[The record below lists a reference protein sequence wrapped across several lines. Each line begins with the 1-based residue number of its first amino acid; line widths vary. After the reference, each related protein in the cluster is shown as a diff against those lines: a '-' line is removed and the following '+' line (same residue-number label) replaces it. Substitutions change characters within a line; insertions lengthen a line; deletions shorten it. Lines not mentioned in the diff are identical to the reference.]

1 MDNNKKSLI
10 LSILLVIALGTLLTF
25 SFLHEEKFEVPNYI
39 YQVYLEGNKI
49 GLIESKDELYKLINN
64 EQAEIKNKY
73 KVDQVYPPNGFQ
85 IIKTYT
91 YDDELS
97 SVEDVYSKIQ
107 DQKNFTVKGYTVTI
121 KPTGEDSELIYI
133 YVLDKQIFEDS
144 LKRIVSIFVG
154 EDRFNQYQNETQSE
168 IVNTGYKIENMYFD
182 DKITIKESFIS
193 ANERIFTNSTDLT
206 KYLLFGDNNEDREYT
221 VVQGDTVESI
231 AEANKLNVDELLV
244 ANQNIKSSDALLAI
258 GQKLNVALI
267 NPVLTL
273 IYEEL
278 VVEDLPSQFQTEYV
292 DDPNQYMGIETV
304 KQEGQDG
311 INRTTYRTQFINGAR
326 NQGIKIIGQPIPIK
340 TTQNKI
346 IARGTKRNS
355 TVTGNFVPTN
365 SVWQW
370 PTNVPYVITS
380 GFGWRWGA
388 LHEGIDISGT
398 GFGSPIYAALDGNVV
413 AAGWGGMVGNLAGLN
428 VVLQHD
434 NGYYTVYAHMSKVY
448 VSVGQRVA
456 RGQAIGGMGMTG
468 AATGVH
474 LHFGLYYGVPYNG
487 GYTLNPMRLWN

>member
-1 MDNNKKSLI
+1 
-10 LSILLVIALGTLLTF
+10 
-25 SFLHEEKFEVPNYI
+25 
-39 YQVYLEGNKI
+39 
-49 GLIESKDELYKLINN
+49 
-64 EQAEIKNKY
+64 
-73 KVDQVYPPNGFQ
+73 
-85 IIKTYT
+85 
-91 YDDELS
+91 
-97 SVEDVYSKIQ
+97 
-107 DQKNFTVKGYTVTI
+107 
-121 KPTGEDSELIYI
+121 
-133 YVLDKQIFEDS
+133 
-144 LKRIVSIFVG
+144 
-154 EDRFNQYQNETQSE
+154 
-168 IVNTGYKIENMYFD
+168 MYFD

-340 TTQNKI
+340 STQNKI

-428 VVLQHD
+428 VVIQHD